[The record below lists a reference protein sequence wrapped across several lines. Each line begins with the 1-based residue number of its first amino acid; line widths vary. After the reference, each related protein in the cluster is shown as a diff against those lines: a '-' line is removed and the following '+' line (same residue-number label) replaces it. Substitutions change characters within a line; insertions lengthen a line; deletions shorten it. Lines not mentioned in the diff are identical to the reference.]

1 MTASRKVGN
10 FAPTLPPRPA
20 PDAPFLEDG
29 TVPRTLADFRGK
41 GLVLNL
47 WATWC
52 APCVFEMPSLNR
64 LQAELADEGV
74 VVLALSEDIGGADR
88 VKRFYG
94 RRGIA
99 NLAVHIDERGRMFN
113 ALGAQGLPTTVLVDA
128 MGREVGRVL
137 GPLEWDTP
145 EAIDF
150 VRACL
155 AVKDSR

>member
-1 MTASRKVGN
+1 MAASGKVGN
-10 FAPTLPPRPA
+10 FAPTRPPRPA

-29 TVPRTLADFRGK
+29 TAPRTLADFRGK
-41 GLVLNL
+41 GVVLNL

-52 APCVFEMPSLNR
+52 VPCVLEMPSLDR
-64 LQAELADEGV
+64 LQAELADEGI
-74 VVLALSEDIGGADR
+74 VVLALSEDMGGADR
-88 VKRFYG
+88 VERFYG

-99 NLAVHIDERGRMFN
+99 NLAVHIDKQGRMFN

-128 MGREVGRVL
+128 RGREVGRVL
-137 GPLEWDTP
+137 GPLEWDEP

-155 AVKDSR
+155 AADDSR